1 MTHPLPVNTTVYVPS
16 IETKAIPVT
25 CPDCD
30 GRGTWTVIMGRRTAE
45 VTCPRCQGKTNS
57 EYLTP
62 RRFERVLKVTEHVIA
77 EATVRQRRDHVDKA
91 TVRTT
96 IDYSLA
102 PYSGNTRPESVFLT
116 REEAESRGAELLIE
130 DEKREHE
137 EWRKNLKLTEERAGM
152 DIVWALQARADKTSK
167 EWESKVNRLRE
178 KLLEAV
184 AFPSLYGPE
193 IKRDVLGVYEV
204 KSQSLAAWFNG
215 LLEEAGIDT
224 LSEEEIHEATC
235 HC

>member
-45 VTCPRCQGKTNS
+45 VTCPRCYGRS
-57 EYLTP
+57 DREFLAP
-62 RRFERVLKVTEHVIA
+62 RRFERVLKITEHVIT
-77 EATVRQRRDHVDKA
+77 EATVRHRRDHQDKEV
-91 TVRTT
+91 VRTS

-116 REEAESRGAELLIE
+116 REEAEARGAELLVE

-137 EWRKNLKLTEERAGM
+137 EWRKKLKLTEERAGM
-152 DIVWALQARADKTSK
+152 DIVRALQARADKTSK
-167 EWESKVNRLRE
+167 EWKDKIDRLRA
-178 KLLEAV
+178 KLLEAI

-204 KSQSLAAWFNG
+204 KSQSLATWINE